1 MKYLRYFESSE
12 ESWNVERDDIIE
24 IFSDFMDDFQVT
36 CVFGKRLH
44 QFNVVDVKI
53 TDQDIKLGFK
63 YYSQVRL
70 IPLNKKSPWE
80 LSQYINSDEF
90 LERQSE
96 IVSKLDYYDLELTKV
111 FVESTPS
118 SILFLI
124 YSK

>member
-1 MKYLRYFESSE
+1 MKYLRYFENSE
-12 ESWNVERDDIIE
+12 EIWNVERDDIIE

-80 LSQYINSDEF
+80 LSQYINSDDF

>member
-1 MKYLRYFESSE
+1 MKYLRYFESRE
-12 ESWNVERDDIIE
+12 EDWNVERDDIIE
-24 IFSDFMDDFQVT
+24 IFSDFIDEFNVT
-36 CVFGKRLH
+36 VVFGKRLH
-44 QFNVVDVKI
+44 QFDVVDVKI

-63 YYSQVRL
+63 YYSKVRL
-70 IPLNKKSPWE
+70 IPLDKKSPWE
-80 LSQYINSDEF
+80 LSQYINSNVF

-96 IVSKLDYYDLELTKV
+96 VVSKLDYYDLELNKV

>member
-1 MKYLRYFESSE
+1 MRYLRYFENNQE
-12 ESWNVERDDIIE
+12 NWNVERDDIIE
-24 IFSDFMDDFQVT
+24 IFTDFNDDFDITV
-36 CVFGKRLH
+36 VFGKRLH

-53 TDQDIKLGFK
+53 TDQDINLGFK

-70 IPLNKKSPWE
+70 IPLDKKSPWQ
-80 LSQYINSDEF
+80 LSQYINSVEF
-90 LERQSE
+90 IERQSE
-96 IVSKLDYYDLELTKV
+96 VISKLAYYDLELNKV

>member
-1 MKYLRYFESSE
+1 MKYLRYFESRE
-12 ESWNVERDDIIE
+12 ENWNVERDDIIE
-24 IFSDFMDDFQVT
+24 IFSDFIDEFNVT
-36 CVFGKRLH
+36 VVFGKRLH
-44 QFNVVDVKI
+44 QFDVVDVKI

-63 YYSQVRL
+63 YYSKVRL
-70 IPLNKKSPWE
+70 IPLDKKSPWE
-80 LSQYINSDEF
+80 LSQYINSNVF

-96 IVSKLDYYDLELTKV
+96 VVSKLDYYDLELTEV

>member
-1 MKYLRYFESSE
+1 MKHLRHFESSE
-12 ESWNVERDDIIE
+12 ENWNVEREDILE

-44 QFNVVDVKI
+44 QFDVVDVKI

-80 LSQYINSDEF
+80 LSQYINSDDF

>member
-1 MKYLRYFESSE
+1 MKYLKYFENSE
-12 ESWNVERDDIIE
+12 IGWSVERDDIIE
-24 IFSDFMDDFQVT
+24 TFNDFVDEFNVT
-36 CVFGKRLH
+36 VVFGKWLH
-44 QFNVVDVKI
+44 QFDVVDVKI
-53 TDQDIKLGFK
+53 ADQDINLGFK

-70 IPLNKKSPWE
+70 IPLDKKSPWQ

-90 LERQSE
+90 IERQSE
-96 IVSKLDYYDLELTKV
+96 VISKLDYYDLELYKV